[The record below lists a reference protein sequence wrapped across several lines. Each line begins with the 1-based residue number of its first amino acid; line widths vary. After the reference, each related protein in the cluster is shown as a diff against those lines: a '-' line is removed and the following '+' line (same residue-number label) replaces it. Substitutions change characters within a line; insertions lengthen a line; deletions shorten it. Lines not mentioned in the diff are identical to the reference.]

1 MIVLLNAHAVS
12 CYRPNFTY
20 IYTLIKITDFT
31 IILMYMRTEKTM
43 HCSNLQPLASPIKD
57 E

>member
-31 IILMYMRTEKTM
+31 IILMYMRTEK
-43 HCSNLQPLASPIKD
+43 NNALFQPATSG
-57 E
+57 